1 MTLYSKSVWVT
12 TATSFFVASTN
23 VPITVRFTTQMM
35 LLSSIL
41 WLGKVEVVSLGMWKY
56 DDISKLRLL
65 TTDTVD
71 VPRFLAA
78 NKYMEQVPATNLMI
92 NSAAVSVN
100 LSTAILYL
108 NYT

>member
-1 MTLYSKSVWVT
+1 MYSKSVWVT

-65 TTDTVD
+65 TTDTAD

-100 LSTAILYL
+100 LSTAILYP